1 MLKNFIVYQVPFIFD
16 FVIHTL
22 FLIFAS
28 FLERW
33 SRVIDHKLIGKFST
47 VNYLTCDKTV
57 GTIFKGKK
65 DLLNIMR
72 QFIHSL
78 II

>member
-1 MLKNFIVYQVPFIFD
+1 MSLMFYY
-16 FVIHTL
+16 
-22 FLIFAS
+22 FAS
-28 FLERW
+28 LLERW
-33 SRVIDHKLIGKFST
+33 SRINHHDKLLLKLIGMFSI

-65 DLLNIMR
+65 DSLNIMK

>member
-1 MLKNFIVYQVPFIFD
+1 MAI
-16 FVIHTL
+16 
-22 FLIFAS
+22 
-28 FLERW
+28 
-33 SRVIDHKLIGKFST
+33 KLIGMFFS

-65 DLLNIMR
+65 DSLNIMR